1 MESYTIME
9 RYNNNKKR
17 KDKNDSRAYYTSIIY
32 PKPERSVDDIYIRAR
47 MGDRLDHLAFEYY
60 NDVTLWWIIAEAN
73 GIGKGTLAIPI
84 GKQIRIPMNTDDI
97 INEFNAKV
105 EERVV

>member
-1 MESYTIME
+1 MD

-17 KDKNDSRAYYTSIIY
+17 KDSETSTTFYSSIIY

-47 MGDRLDHLAFEYY
+47 LGDRLDQLAFEYY

-73 GIGKGTLAIPI
+73 GLGKGSLAIPQ
-84 GKQIRIPMNTDDI
+84 GKQIRIPMNTDKIVGDF
-97 INEFNAKV
+97 NEKV
-105 EERVV
+105 QNRVI